1 MKSWRLQ
8 LGLFLL
14 VCAIFVVAI
23 PLYYYR
29 TRGAATALQ
38 EQGVDDGVVRDAVPA
53 VQLTTTGLDASLV
66 RQVRSPKFV
75 SVGQGSSGL
84 NPAGSGIVVRQGT
97 LVRFYPYQIM
107 RLHEV
112 VEDTVGAT
120 ALAVTFCELC
130 NVGAVYERTIDGQQ
144 LHFRVSNKLDGYDL
158 LLEDE
163 QTGTVWSQ
171 VTGQALQGRL
181 AGAQLRAKEHEV
193 ISLADFVTRYP
204 YGQVMQL
211 PVGLNYEV
219 LSYGDAEA
227 LPNAEQYIA
236 TNRLVHPKT
245 TVLGVVLAG
254 VPYAV
259 VLENEVKKPFVVRLG
274 GVRATVFTGA
284 DGTIGVRNQSGLD
297 LPSTQ
302 TYWFLWELHFP
313 QTEIAIGV

>member
-14 VCAIFVVAI
+14 VWASIVVML
-23 PLYYYR
+23 PLYYYHA
-29 TRGAATALQ
+29 RGMLVGGQ
-38 EQGVDDGVVRDAVPA
+38 QGVKADQTSNITPA
-53 VQLTTTGLDASLV
+53 PQLTTTGLDASLV
-66 RQVRSPKFV
+66 RQVRNPKFV
-75 SVGQGSSGL
+75 SVGQGGSGL
-84 NPAGSGIVVRQGT
+84 NPAGSGIVVRQGA
-97 LVRFYPYQIM
+97 LVRFYPYQIL

-112 VEDTVGAT
+112 VEDAMGAT

-181 AGAQLRAKEHEV
+181 AGAQLRTKEHEV
-193 ISLADFVTRYP
+193 VSLADFVAQYP
-204 YGQVMQL
+204 YGQIMQP

-219 LSYGDAEA
+219 LSYGDAAA

-236 TNRLVHPKT
+236 THRLVHPKT
-245 TVLGVVLAG
+245 TVLGVIVAG

-259 VLENEVKKPFVVRLG
+259 VLENEVKKPRVVQLG
-274 GVRATVFTGA
+274 SIRGTVFTAA
-284 DGTIGVRNQSGLD
+284 DGTIGIRDQSGTD
-297 LPSTQ
+297 LSAIK

-313 QTEIAIGV
+313 QTEIAVGV